1 MKPTDEQIAVIE
13 AEATDLA
20 VTAGA
25 GSGKTHVLVER
36 YLRLLRTSSIPEIA
50 AVTFTEAA
58 ATEMRERVRRAV
70 MDDAGLAHHRAELD
84 DAVIGTV
91 HSLALRLLREHPFD
105 AAIDPSAGVLGEDE
119 AELLRRT
126 AAVEAIDDAA
136 EAGDDR
142 TTALREIGV
151 YWVGQL
157 LPRMLADRD
166 DVDAAFNAMGDD
178 PADWHDHASTVL
190 GAAYGAEQGVIRRE
204 VAALATDIERNA
216 PGVNE
221 RQREVA
227 DDVLA
232 SLQAS
237 PEAADWEVFSAALAE
252 ASGRV
257 NLQVGR
263 RSPPDSD
270 VREAFHKLRAL
281 GKDAAGLPAWND
293 ADERVLPALVG
304 VRALFRAAADGY
316 AAAKREQHALDFLD
330 LEVGAVAL
338 LRDHPGVAAEVRA
351 GFRHLMVD
359 EAQDINP
366 TQADLIRL
374 IAGPAPAGPRPHLFL
389 VGDAKQSIYR
399 FRGADV
405 ARFADLRRLVADRG
419 GPTLPLSRSFRT
431 HGPLVEAANGIFTE
445 VFADASEP
453 FEVSMERMSGRPDP
467 APGDGP
473 HLALMPVGKTKPD
486 GASAVDEERR
496 GVEADAGA
504 AEIAALLREGR
515 EVWDRREGTMRPA
528 QPGDIAVLLRRF
540 SKVHAF
546 EQALEAHGVP
556 YTTPSGMGFFTRQEV
571 LDCAHLLRW
580 LAEPHGEIALAGL
593 LRSPFFMLRDDTL
606 LTLREHRRSFFD
618 GLGDPPDAVEG
629 RERERCAH
637 AARLLG
643 ELRGLAGTL
652 PADALLE
659 RALETSGVEAAW
671 RPIEGGEQAV
681 ANIRKLVRIVRT
693 LAGYT
698 LPDVVEYLDQR
709 REELDVREGPAVLD
723 RPEAVQIMTVH
734 ASKGLEFPIV
744 WIPEAHLPSWPSY
757 EPIRWHRDDGV
768 SATLQPGEEDTTR
781 PRPGFYAHLLLR
793 DQAEDAAEHRRL
805 FYVAATRAA
814 DYLYV
819 SGDDANRGGW
829 LQLALAACETDAVE
843 SAEVREPL
851 VVDVEGVARRAAP
864 RDLRLAAEADEQDYI
879 APLLERPR
887 VIPVRASTPVT
898 ALREP
903 TGAPTLARRSD
914 GHGALRGSV
923 VHRAIEESAG
933 DVASLDASALA
944 TLVRE
949 ESERALDGAAVDAL
963 AREAGEMLAEF
974 ARTSVAEALT
984 DPAVERWFELPFAWD
999 WDGLPV
1005 HGAIDLVYRDAE
1017 GWHVIDFKTDSLEGT
1032 TAEAVARRYLVQIG
1046 LYQRAVEA
1054 VVGEDSAA
1062 GLLFLR
1068 SGELVQPPRAD
1079 LDAALDEARER
1090 VDAGGLLDPE
1100 AAEFVEEPE

>member
-70 MDDAGLAHHRAELD
+70 MADVDLSRHRAALD

-105 AAIDPSAGVLGEDE
+105 AAIDPSAAVLGEDE
-119 AELLRRT
+119 AELLRRA
-126 AAVEAIDDAA
+126 AAVEAIDAAA

-166 DVDAAFNAMGDD
+166 DVGASFDAMGDD

-281 GKDAAGLPAWND
+281 GKDAAGLPAWNE
-293 ADERVLPALVG
+293 ADERALPALVG
-304 VRALFRAAADGY
+304 VRALFADAATRY
-316 AAAKREQHALDFLD
+316 ATAKREQHALDFLD

-338 LRDHPGVAAEVRA
+338 LRDHPDVASEVRA

-366 TQADLIRL
+366 TQAELIRL

-399 FRGADV
+399 FRGAHV
-405 ARFADLRRLVADRG
+405 TRFAELRRLVADRG

-431 HGPLVEAANGIFTE
+431 HDRLVEAANSIFTE

-453 FEVSMERMSGRPDP
+453 FEVSMEPMSGRPDP
-467 APGDGP
+467 APGAGP
-473 HLALMPVGKTKPD
+473 HLVLMPVGRMKPD
-486 GASAVDEERR
+486 GDSAVDEERR

-571 LDCAHLLRW
+571 LDCA
-580 LAEPHGEIALAGL
+580 
-593 LRSPFFMLRDDTL
+593 
-606 LTLREHRRSFFD
+606 
-618 GLGDPPDAVEG
+618 
-629 RERERCAH
+629 
-637 AARLLG
+637 
-643 ELRGLAGTL
+643 
-652 PADALLE
+652 
-659 RALETSGVEAAW
+659 
-671 RPIEGGEQAV
+671 
-681 ANIRKLVRIVRT
+681 
-693 LAGYT
+693 
-698 LPDVVEYLDQR
+698 
-709 REELDVREGPAVLD
+709 
-723 RPEAVQIMTVH
+723 
-734 ASKGLEFPIV
+734 
-744 WIPEAHLPSWPSY
+744 
-757 EPIRWHRDDGV
+757 
-768 SATLQPGEEDTTR
+768 
-781 PRPGFYAHLLLR
+781 
-793 DQAEDAAEHRRL
+793 
-805 FYVAATRAA
+805 
-814 DYLYV
+814 
-819 SGDDANRGGW
+819 
-829 LQLALAACETDAVE
+829 
-843 SAEVREPL
+843 
-851 VVDVEGVARRAAP
+851 
-864 RDLRLAAEADEQDYI
+864 
-879 APLLERPR
+879 
-887 VIPVRASTPVT
+887 
-898 ALREP
+898 
-903 TGAPTLARRSD
+903 
-914 GHGALRGSV
+914 
-923 VHRAIEESAG
+923 
-933 DVASLDASALA
+933 
-944 TLVRE
+944 
-949 ESERALDGAAVDAL
+949 
-963 AREAGEMLAEF
+963 
-974 ARTSVAEALT
+974 
-984 DPAVERWFELPFAWD
+984 
-999 WDGLPV
+999 
-1005 HGAIDLVYRDAE
+1005 
-1017 GWHVIDFKTDSLEGT
+1017 
-1032 TAEAVARRYLVQIG
+1032 
-1046 LYQRAVEA
+1046 
-1054 VVGEDSAA
+1054 
-1062 GLLFLR
+1062 
-1068 SGELVQPPRAD
+1068 
-1079 LDAALDEARER
+1079 
-1090 VDAGGLLDPE
+1090 
-1100 AAEFVEEPE
+1100 